1 MEVSEETLSVIIRNV
16 PGDFGIYMLE
26 DGSIRS
32 LYISSDLP
40 GMCGMNEEEY
50 RTLSEKDASELVV
63 DEDREK
69 VINCIRT
76 FIHDKKDCDI
86 VYRVNKADRSTAW
99 IHSRGRYLGERNGN
113 PVFIVMYLDTSL
125 QVSAAAQTDAVR
137 SRQMYKT
144 AVEAADLIV
153 WKYDIQSRTMSV
165 EDDAAAGKSVRSGM
179 AVFEGLH
186 PEDLALLVT
195 EGDREKLINMFRSI
209 DSGAPSSSCEV
220 CFAGPSGQEQKYIHI
235 ICTSFFGNEGRP
247 VSACCISRD
256 ITVQKM
262 ERENYSRITRE
273 LNELNPVSFGSFRLN
288 LTKNTCGGGQSR
300 YPSVMKQQED
310 GTVDGYLKAVGATIA
325 DGNIRKKFLSSCTR
339 GNLLKMFHEGETKF
353 TFDFPILFPPAGERR
368 WAGGCVSMAQNPE
381 TGDVEAVSYSADIT
395 DKKEEEII
403 LRTLTEKQCDFLG
416 VIDPVLGTICFYAMN
431 MSDQRPIVSLRKQI
445 SYDKAVNY
453 ALLHYVS
460 ADEQRAYEHATM
472 IKTVLDS
479 LEKKGLYAFPFS
491 CIPDDNDKILHKLL
505 QYSWLDSPGGKILLM
520 QNDTTNTY
528 EEEQKHLFQITN
540 ALESAQ
546 KANEAKTEFVS
557 RISHDIRTPIGI
569 ISNMTNFAFEDIDNR
584 EKLRN
589 DLLKIR
595 SSNEFLLSLINDIL
609 DISKIDSGKI
619 ELHPA
624 PYTIQDYIADI
635 QNMFEP
641 LCRSKNISFIIDRGP
656 VEKTIVADH
665 IRLNQIAL
673 NLLSNAVKYT
683 MTGGTILLRT
693 DEKMLDDGN
702 AEFTMEVKDN
712 GVGMS
717 EEFQRKIFT
726 PFTQDYMNPGRPKT
740 VSGTG
745 LGLSIVKRIVDLMNG
760 TITVKSRIG
769 KGTDIVVVFRF
780 PVIDNADT
788 AEKEKNGKSDAEPEQ
803 KIEGRI
809 LIAEDNPMNLEIA
822 LRMVESFGLSADTA
836 ENGKEALDKFAMSG
850 EGGYKAILMDI
861 QMPEMNGYEATEAIR
876 KLSRK
881 DAVSVPIIALT
892 ADAFSEAAERCRN
905 AGMNAQVT
913 KPVDPAL
920 LRKTLSEY
928 MLRVTYK

>member
-1 MEVSEETLSVIIRNV
+1 MEVSEETLSVIIQNV

-26 DGSIRS
+26 NGCIRS

-50 RTLSEKDASELVV
+50 RRLSEKDASVLVL

-69 VINCIRT
+69 VITCIRT
-76 FIHDKKDCDI
+76 FIHDKKDADI
-86 VYRVNKADRSTAW
+86 VYRVNKADRSAAW
-99 IHSRGRYLGERNGN
+99 IHSRGRYLGEKNGS
-113 PVFIVMYLDTSL
+113 PIFIVMYLDTSL
-125 QVSAAAQTDAVR
+125 QASAAAQTDAVR

-144 AVEAADLIV
+144 AVEAADLLV
-153 WKYDIQSRTMSV
+153 WKYDIQMRTMSV
-165 EDDAAAGKSVRSGM
+165 ENDASYGKSARSGM

-186 PEDLALLVT
+186 PEDLALLVI
-195 EGDREKLINMFRSI
+195 ESDREKLINMFRSI

-220 CFAGPSGQEQKYIHI
+220 CFTGPSGQDQKYIHI
-235 ICTSFFGNEGRP
+235 ICTSFFNNEGKA

-256 ITVQKM
+256 VTVQKT
-262 ERENYSRITRE
+262 ERENYSRITSE
-273 LNELNPVSFGSFRLN
+273 LNELNPASFGSFRLN
-288 LTKNTCGGGQSR
+288 LTLNTCGGGQSR
-300 YPSVMKQQED
+300 YPSVIKQQED
-310 GTVDGYLKAVGATIA
+310 GTVDGYLKAVGDTII
-325 DGNIRKKFLSSCTR
+325 DENIKNEFLSLCTR
-339 GNLLKMFHEGETKF
+339 RNLLKMFRRGETKF
-353 TFDFPILFPPAGERR
+353 TFDFPVLSSPTGERR

-395 DKKEEEII
+395 DKKEEEAI
-403 LRTLTEKQCDFLG
+403 LRTLAEKRCDFLG
-416 VIDPVLGTICFYAMN
+416 VVDPASGVIGFYAMN
-431 MSDQRPIVSLRKQI
+431 ISDQRSIIDLRKQI
-445 SYDKAVNY
+445 PYGRAVKY

-460 ADEQRAYEHATM
+460 ADEQHAYEQATLL
-472 IKTVLDS
+472 KTVLDN
-479 LEKKGLYAFPFS
+479 LEKTGLYTFPFS
-491 CIPDDNDKILHKLL
+491 CIPDDNDRVLHKLL
-505 QYSWLDSPGGKILLM
+505 QFSWLDSPGGKILLM
-520 QNDTTNTY
+520 QNDTTRTY
-528 EEEQKHLFQITN
+528 EEERKRLLQITT

-546 KANEAKTEFVS
+546 KANAAKTEFVS

-569 ISNMTNFAFEDIDNR
+569 ISNMTNFAFEDIDNK

-693 DEKMLDDGN
+693 DERLADDGS

-717 EEFQRKIFT
+717 EEFQRNIFT

-740 VSGTG
+740 ASGTG

-760 TITVKSRIG
+760 TITVNSKIG
-769 KGTDIVVVFRF
+769 KGTDIVVMFRF
-780 PVIDNADT
+780 PVIDDTDT
-788 AEKEKNGKSDAEPEQ
+788 AGKEKNRNTRAEQQ

-876 KLSRK
+876 KLDRK
-881 DAVSVPIIALT
+881 DAASVPIIALT
-892 ADAFSEAAERCRN
+892 ADAFSEAAERCGK

-920 LRKTLSEY
+920 LRKTLSAC